1 MWCVKHINFNSTI
14 KIFPQATLQDVTI
27 LVAVV
32 PKILKLVTWFVKNVS
47 LNQKIW
53 LTSKNFN
60 LEGWQ

>member
-32 PKILKLVTWFVKNVS
+32 PKILKLVTWFVKKRLPKPKDLVDK
-47 LNQKIW
+47 QK
-53 LTSKNFN
+53 L
-60 LEGWQ
+60 